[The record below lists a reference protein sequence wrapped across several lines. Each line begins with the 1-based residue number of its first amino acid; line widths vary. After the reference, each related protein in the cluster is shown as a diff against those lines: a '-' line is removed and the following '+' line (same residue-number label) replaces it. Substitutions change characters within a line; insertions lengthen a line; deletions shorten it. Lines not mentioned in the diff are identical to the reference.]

1 MRLYLIR
8 HADPDY
14 PNGTIT
20 LNGHREASALAEHL
34 KNFGID
40 EIYSSPLGRAR
51 HTAQYSANQL
61 GLPIQIEDW
70 AKELDS
76 DWFDELDQSFQD
88 IEKPGYRALAD
99 LPGLSRWNADG
110 KVENPAITHN
120 MQAIRQGSD
129 DFLARQGFIRSDS
142 GMIYKT
148 KSPNNTRKIAFF
160 AHMGLELAW
169 LSYLLGLP
177 FLSLWDGFF
186 VHPSSI
192 TTVLFEERIP
202 GKVVPRCIGMGDIS
216 HLVAAGL
223 APQPVGIVANYY

>member
-76 DWFDELDQSFQD
+76 AWFDELDHSYAD
-88 IEKPGYRALAD
+88 IEKPGYRALGV
-99 LPGLSRWNADG
+99 LPGLSRWNLDG
-110 KVENPAITHN
+110 KAENLAITQN
-120 MQAIRQGSD
+120 MQVICQGSD
-129 DFLARQGFIRSDS
+129 DFLARQGFTHS
-142 GMIYKT
+142 GSRMVYKT
-148 KSPNNTRKIAFF
+148 KSQPNTKKIAFF

-192 TTVLFEERIP
+192 TTILFEERFP

-223 APQPVGIVANYY
+223 SPQPVGIVANYY

>member
-20 LNGHREASALAEHL
+20 LNGHREASALADHL

-40 EIYSSPLGRAR
+40 EIYSSPMGRAR

-61 GLPIQIEDW
+61 GLPIQIEEW
-70 AKELDS
+70 ASELNS
-76 DWFDELDQSFQD
+76 TWFDELDQSFLD
-88 IEKPGYRALAD
+88 IEKPGYRAPAGSA
-99 LPGLSRWNADG
+99 GLSRWKLDG
-110 KVENPAITHN
+110 LAENPVLSEN
-120 MQAIRQGSD
+120 MRVIRQGSD
-129 DFLARQGFIRSDS
+129 NFLARQGYSRSGN
-142 GMIYKT
+142 GMMYKT
-148 KSPNNTRKIAFF
+148 QGQNTKKIAFF

-169 LSYLLGLP
+169 LSCLLGIP
-177 FLSLWDGFF
+177 FLSMWDGFF
-186 VHPSSI
+186 LHPSSI
-192 TTVLFEERIP
+192 TTILFEERFP
-202 GKVVPRCIGMGDIS
+202 GKVVPRCIGLGDIS

>member
-20 LNGHREASALAEHL
+20 LNGHREASALADHL
-34 KNFGID
+34 KDCGID
-40 EIYSSPLGRAR
+40 EIYSSPMGRAR

-61 GLPIQIEDW
+61 GLPIQIEEW
-70 AKELDS
+70 AGELNS
-76 DWFDELDQSFQD
+76 TWFDELDLSFLD
-88 IEKPGYRALAD
+88 IEKPGYRALAVP
-99 LPGLSRWNADG
+99 PGLTRWKLDG
-110 KVENPAITHN
+110 KAENPVIARNFQVI
-120 MQAIRQGSD
+120 QQGSD
-129 DFLARQGFIRSDS
+129 DFLGRQGSFRS

-148 KSPNNTRKIAFF
+148 QGHNTKKIAFF

-169 LSYLLGLP
+169 LSHLLGIP
-177 FLSLWDGFF
+177 FLAMWDGFF

-192 TTVLFEERIP
+192 TTLLFEERFP
-202 GKVVPRCIGMGDIS
+202 GKVVPRCIGLGDIS

-223 APQPVGIVANYY
+223 APQPTGIVANYY

>member
-34 KNFGID
+34 KGFGID
-40 EIYSSPLGRAR
+40 EIYSSPMGRAR

-61 GLPIQIEDW
+61 GLPIQIEEW
-70 AKELDS
+70 AAELNS
-76 DWFDELDQSFQD
+76 AWFDELDQSFQD
-88 IEKPGYRALAD
+88 IEKPGYRAPAGP
-99 LPGLSRWNADG
+99 PGLSRWKADG
-110 KVENPAITHN
+110 KAENPEITRNFRAI
-120 MQAIRQGSD
+120 QQGSD
-129 DFLARQGFIRSDS
+129 DFLARQGFARSGS
-142 GMIYKT
+142 GMIYNT
-148 KSPNNTRKIAFF
+148 KSHNTKKIAFF

-169 LSYLLGLP
+169 LSYLLGIP
-177 FLSLWDGFF
+177 FLSMWDGFF

-192 TTVLFEERIP
+192 TTILFEERFP
-202 GKVVPRCIGMGDIS
+202 GKAVPRCISLGDIS

-223 APQPVGIVANYY
+223 SPQPVGIVANYY

>member
-20 LNGHREASALAEHL
+20 LNGHREASALANHL
-34 KNFGID
+34 KTFGID

-61 GLPIQIEDW
+61 GLPIRIEEW
-70 AKELDS
+70 ASELDS
-76 DWFDELDQSFQD
+76 AWFEELDRSFLD
-88 IEKPGYRALAD
+88 IEKPGYRAPAGP
-99 LPGLSRWNADG
+99 PGLSRWKMDG
-110 KVENPAITHN
+110 KADNSVIARN
-120 MQAIRQGSD
+120 MEVIRQGSD
-129 DFLARQGFIRSDS
+129 DFLAHQGFTRS
-142 GMIYKT
+142 GMMYKT
-148 KSPNNTRKIAFF
+148 KTQNTRKIAFF
-160 AHMGLELAW
+160 AHMGLEMAW

-177 FLSLWDGFF
+177 FLSMWDGFF

-192 TTVLFEERIP
+192 TTLLFEERLP
-202 GKVVPRCIGMGDIS
+202 GKVVVRCIGLGDIS

-223 APQPVGIVANYY
+223 SPQPAGIVANYY